1 VFSPVQPSPPS
12 IRGPNDL
19 ELFALSCFAP
29 RPLRGR
35 RPFGL
40 RSRLM
45 ARVSGLGAGRRND
58 WQTPPEIFAALG
70 CRFDLDV
77 AAPVTGPLHVPCR
90 SWFHCDSLERPWWGF
105 VWMNP
110 PFGGRNGIR
119 PWLGKFLEHGN
130 GIALT
135 PDRVSAPWFQE
146 AWDRPDA
153 ILFTPKTPFL
163 LPDGS
168 KAGNPAFGNALWGCG
183 EEAVSALVR
192 AEASGFGKLHM
203 PLARAA

>member
-1 VFSPVQPSPPS
+1 MLRTEPCFTVSARWVS
-12 IRGPNDL
+12 IGYR
-19 ELFALSCFAP
+19 
-29 RPLRGR
+29 
-35 RPFGL
+35 
-40 RSRLM
+40 M
-45 ARVSGLGAGRRND
+45 TQVSGLGAGRRND
-58 WQTPPEIFAALG
+58 WQTPPEIFEALG

-77 AAPVTGPLHVPCR
+77 AAPVNGPLHVPTSR
-90 SWFHCDSLERPWWGF
+90 WFSSHGLEQDWFGF

-119 PWLGKFLEHGN
+119 PWLAKFLGHDN

-192 AEASGFGKLHM
+192 AEASGFGKLHI